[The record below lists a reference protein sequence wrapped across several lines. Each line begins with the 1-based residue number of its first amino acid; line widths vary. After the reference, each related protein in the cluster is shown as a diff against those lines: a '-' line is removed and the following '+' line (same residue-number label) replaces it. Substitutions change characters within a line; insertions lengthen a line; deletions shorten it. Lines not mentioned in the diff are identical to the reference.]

1 MRQFI
6 ATFLCHVAISNCQ
19 YSADGVFGHLDGIV
33 WKHWYDEGLINS
45 KSNFMITYFLG
56 LPTGCCVFPFTYR
69 GVNYNHCTT
78 DGGHPSH
85 WCATELND
93 DGSMKRWQ
101 NCDQNC
107 YG

>member
-1 MRQFI
+1 
-6 ATFLCHVAISNCQ
+6 
-19 YSADGVFGHLDGIV
+19 
-33 WKHWYDEGLINS
+33 
-45 KSNFMITYFLG
+45 MITYFLG

-69 GVNYNHCTT
+69 GANYNHCTT

-107 YG
+107 IGMYLFLFLQYKIFFCGIIV

>member
-1 MRQFI
+1 
-6 ATFLCHVAISNCQ
+6 
-19 YSADGVFGHLDGIV
+19 
-33 WKHWYDEGLINS
+33 
-45 KSNFMITYFLG
+45 MITYFLG

-69 GVNYNHCTT
+69 GVNYNHCTEES
-78 DGGHPSH
+78 GYGNIRSPY